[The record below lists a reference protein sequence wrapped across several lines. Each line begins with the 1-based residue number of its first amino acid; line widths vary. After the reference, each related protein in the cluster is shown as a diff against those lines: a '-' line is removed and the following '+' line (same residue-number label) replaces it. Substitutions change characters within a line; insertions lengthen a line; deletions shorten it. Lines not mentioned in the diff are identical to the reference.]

1 MNRLMLF
8 IRDLALVETSLND
21 PIPLS
26 ESSSHLGPSK
36 KERVLQLIPNGIIK
50 VNVNTDRRV
59 SREQCRKRRGKKRS
73 PDALPHFLVY
83 SIKHVMRNGKSK

>member
-8 IRDLALVETSLND
+8 IRDLALVETSLNN

-50 VNVNTDRRV
+50 VNVNTDRRCPENSAEKGGV
-59 SREQCRKRRGKKRS
+59 KKE
-73 PDALPHFLVY
+73 AQMHFPI
-83 SIKHVMRNGKSK
+83 S

>member
-50 VNVNTDRRV
+50 VNVNTDRCPENSAEKGGV
-59 SREQCRKRRGKKRS
+59 KKE
-73 PDALPHFLVY
+73 AQMHFPI
-83 SIKHVMRNGKSK
+83 S